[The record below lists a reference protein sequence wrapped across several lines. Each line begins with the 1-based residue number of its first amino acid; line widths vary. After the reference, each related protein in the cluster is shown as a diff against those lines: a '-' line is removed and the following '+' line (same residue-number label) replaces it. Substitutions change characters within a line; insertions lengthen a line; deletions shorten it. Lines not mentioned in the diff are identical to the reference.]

1 MKLFEEILEF
11 LKDNSVE
18 LKDKRVLLS
27 FSGGPDSTLLFY
39 FLLYC
44 QKKFNIYFEC
54 FYLNHNE
61 REDVLKE
68 ENFVKKICK
77 DNNIRLN
84 YRSEKVLD
92 LKETKKLGFERAA
105 REVRKKYL
113 FDILKKKKFDY
124 IFTGHNLTDAVE
136 TFFINLQRNT
146 GIRGA
151 SSIDP
156 VENVFV
162 RPLLFLKKNDI
173 LNMLKKEGIEYIEDP
188 TNLNKNI
195 LRNRIRHDLIPV
207 LENSLK
213 DGIYHFKVFFNNLK
227 EFENGFEQLLF
238 EYLKIFQY
246 ENGSLVIDISKVLVY
261 NKKLRKILIYIA
273 LSKFFYVNRNII
285 DEVEKI
291 IASSKKNIE
300 KKIGDFYLEK
310 KYNIILVY
318 KSKEEK
324 EDLKDFC
331 EIKLNR
337 KVYFNGFEVSMKKV
351 KSENVRFDKNRFYF
365 TLDCGKRFFLKRYER
380 GYRMTLFNCDY
391 EKKISK
397 IFLDLKVEKSLR
409 ERLPV
414 IINEK
419 NEVLVLGDL
428 KRSNLYVVDLQK
440 EKECIQFYV
449 KRIC

>member
-1 MKLFEEILEF
+1 MKLFEEILTF

-44 QKKFNIYFEC
+44 QKTFNTYFEC

-61 REDVLKE
+61 RDDVLKE

-77 DNNIRLN
+77 DNNVKLN
-84 YRSEKVLD
+84 YKSEKVLD

-105 REVRKKYL
+105 RELRKKYL
-113 FDILKKKKFDY
+113 LDVFKKKNFDY

-146 GIRGA
+146 GVRGA

-156 VENVFV
+156 VESVFV

-173 LNMLKKEGIEYIEDP
+173 LNSLKKESIEYIEDP

-195 LRNRIRHDLIPV
+195 VRNRIRHDLIPV
-207 LENSLK
+207 LEDSLK
-213 DGIYHFKVFFNNLK
+213 DGIHHFKVFFNNLK

-246 ENGSLVIDISKVLVY
+246 ENDSIVIDISKILSY

-273 LSKFFYVNRNII
+273 LSKFFYISKNIL

-291 IASSKKNIE
+291 ISSDKKNIE

-310 KYNIILVY
+310 KYNIIEVY
-318 KSKEEK
+318 KTKEE

-331 EIKLNR
+331 ELKLNR

-351 KSENVRFDKNRFYF
+351 KSKNVRFDKNRFYF
-365 TLDCGKRFFLKRYER
+365 TIDCGKRFFVKRYER
-380 GYRMTLFNCDY
+380 GDRMTLFNCDY
-391 EKKISK
+391 EKRISK
-397 IFLDLKVEKSLR
+397 ILIDLKIEKKLR

-414 IINEK
+414 IVNEK

-428 KRSNLYVVDLQK
+428 KRSDLYIVDLEK

-449 KRIC
+449 KRVC

>member
-1 MKLFEEILEF
+1 MKLFEEILKF

-27 FSGGPDSTLLFY
+27 FSGGPDSTLLFH

-44 QKKFNIYFEC
+44 KKNFNTYFEC

-68 ENFVKKICK
+68 EDFVKKICK
-77 DNNIRLN
+77 DNNVRLN

-105 REVRKKYL
+105 RELRKKYL
-113 FDILKKKKFDY
+113 LDIFKKKKFDY

-146 GIRGA
+146 GVRGA

-156 VENVFV
+156 VENVFI

-173 LNMLKKEGIEYIEDP
+173 LNSLKKENIEYIEDP

-195 LRNRIRHDLIPV
+195 VRNRIRHDLIPV

-213 DGIYHFKVFFNNLK
+213 NGIYSFKIFFDNLK
-227 EFENGFEQLLF
+227 EFEVGFEQLLF
-238 EYLKIFQY
+238 EYLNIFQY
-246 ENGSLVIDISKVLVY
+246 ENGSLIIDILKILSY

-273 LSKFFYVNRNII
+273 LSKFFYVNRNIL

-291 IASSKKNIE
+291 ILSDKKNIE
-300 KKIGDFYLEK
+300 KKIGDFYLER
-310 KYNIILVY
+310 KYNIVKIY
-318 KSKEEK
+318 KTKEK
-324 EDLKDFC
+324 EDLQDFA
-331 EIKLNR
+331 EIKLNE
-337 KVYFNGFEVSMKKV
+337 KIFFNDFEVSVKKV
-351 KSENVRFDKNRFYF
+351 KSKNVRFEKNRFYF
-365 TLDCGKRFFLKRYER
+365 TLDCGTRFFLKRYEK
-380 GYRMTLFNCDY
+380 GDRMTLFNCGY
-391 EKKISK
+391 ERKISK
-397 IFLDLKVEKSLR
+397 ILIDLKVEKDLR

-414 IINEK
+414 IVNEK
-419 NEVLVLGDL
+419 NEILLLGDL
-428 KRSNLYVVDLQK
+428 KRSNLYVVDFLK

-449 KRIC
+449 KRVC